1 MRSSRPAPCEFRMQR
16 NTLPS
21 VMEDWKRADFFRH
34 NYENVHSSET
44 KLYTVYKIKYENAE

>member
-1 MRSSRPAPCEFRMQR
+1 MWSSRTAPCEFRMQR

-21 VMEDWKRADFFRH
+21 VMEDWKRADFFRR

-44 KLYTVYKIKYENAE
+44 KLYAAYRIKYENAE